1 MREDEKARQRQAE
14 SCRYNDHV
22 RCEENARRC
31 GTCGWNPKVQR
42 DRKRKRYNAEDRF

>member
-31 GTCGWNPKVQR
+31 GTCGWNPRVQQA
-42 DRKRKRYNAEDRF
+42 RKKQRRHAAE